1 MKRSFKILRRS
12 CLALLPGLLVGL
24 AACDEDTSGPLPEY
38 NSGQD
43 IAAIAA
49 AASDL
54 TTLNAAL
61 AAAGLTAALQGDGP
75 FTVFAPRDAAFD
87 DLGGD
92 VIAALLEQDNADLL
106 SEVLTFHVVSGIA
119 AAAGDLTD
127 GQMVTTLQGS
137 ELTIGVSGGAVTVNG
152 ANVVTADIKAING
165 VIHLIDAVL
174 VPEVDLVDML
184 ILNDEAQTAVAAV
197 SAGDLVSTLRGP
209 GPFTV
214 FAPVDAAF
222 EELGS
227 YTLEALLD
235 PANQALLQKVLTYHV
250 ISGDIRAA
258 DLTDGAMVATVE
270 GTEVTIDLSDPM
282 MPKVNGA
289 NIIATDIV
297 VENGVIHLVDGVLLP
312 ELDIIEKATI
322 TDGVGTLT
330 AAVVAGDLVTT
341 LQGPGPF
348 TVFAPVDAAF
358 E

>member
-1 MKRSFKILRRS
+1 
-12 CLALLPGLLVGL
+12 
-24 AACDEDTSGPLPEY
+24 
-38 NSGQD
+38 
-43 IAAIAA
+43 
-49 AASDL
+49 
-54 TTLNAAL
+54 
-61 AAAGLTAALQGDGP
+61 
-75 FTVFAPRDAAFD
+75 
-87 DLGGD
+87 
-92 VIAALLEQDNADLL
+92 
-106 SEVLTFHVVSGIA
+106 
-119 AAAGDLTD
+119 
-127 GQMVTTLQGS
+127 
-137 ELTIGVSGGAVTVNG
+137 
-152 ANVVTADIKAING
+152 
-165 VIHLIDAVL
+165 
-174 VPEVDLVDML
+174 ML

-297 VENGVIHLVDGVLLP
+297 VENGVIHLIDGVLT
-312 ELDIIEKATI
+312 ENLDIVDQAVVNGFSSLV
-322 TDGVGTLT
+322 DLVGT
-330 AAVVAGDLVTT
+330 AGLEAT
-341 LQGPGPF
+341 LRDDNMGAGY
-348 TVFAPVDAAF
+348 TVFAPTNDAFMALASVPTWQALVDVLTYHVAGATVGSADLTDGQIVTTVEGTTF
-358 E
+358 TVNISGSAVSITDGAGNTVNVIVTDVLASNGVIHVIDGVILPS